1 MADSYKID
9 QLQDLSGVKRYLRRK
24 FSAWT
29 WNGSKYENAELDALA
44 DEHFGK
50 IDESVVISSYGQGGG
65 VTGQVSAPAHLMLKA
80 IEEIIDEGP
89 GGRQLG
95 TSPDFS
101 GIRMSV

>member
-24 FSAWT
+24 FTA
-29 WNGSKYENAELDALA
+29 EELDALA
-44 DEHFGK
+44 DEAFGK
-50 IDESVVISSYGQGGG
+50 IDESVVISSSGQGGG
-65 VTGQVSAPAHLMLKA
+65 VSGQISVPANLLLAA
-80 IEEIIDEGP
+80 IEEIIAEGP

>member
-24 FSAWT
+24 FSA
-29 WNGSKYENAELDALA
+29 EELDALA
-44 DEHFGK
+44 DEAFVK

-65 VTGQVSAPAHLMLKA
+65 VTGQMSVPANLLLAA
-80 IEEIIDEGP
+80 IEAIIAEGP

-95 TSPDFS
+95 TSPDF
-101 GIRMSV
+101 GVVRWSV